1 MVVAKAVSVVFGVV
15 KRHHHLN
22 QTLTDCY
29 LSLRSLTRSP
39 AFRNKDNHAR
49 PEAKKK
55 ESITKSFC
63 YAASSEEST
72 ESNDL
77 FFSFELSNFI
87 GYNYNELTE
96 WVKIMHPFNL
106 RPQESD

>member
-1 MVVAKAVSVVFGVV
+1 VVVVARAVSVVFGVV

-49 PEAKKK
+49 PEKKNK
-55 ESITKSFC
+55 NQSQKAFVTQLVLKKAQNLMIYSLVLNSQISLAITII
-63 YAASSEEST
+63 
-72 ESNDL
+72 N
-77 FFSFELSNFI
+77 
-87 GYNYNELTE
+87 
-96 WVKIMHPFNL
+96 
-106 RPQESD
+106 